1 MGHCPVA
8 LRCRK
13 GAMDTLGRAAQWT
26 MMYALV
32 LALNLAI
39 IADASAQ
46 PLPGGAGVDQTRR
59 PGQTEL
65 PMPEFEE
72 PGPAPE
78 LLLPPVQPRRPAD
91 RPGPQMRVFI
101 KRFVFEGNTVFSDDE
116 LATVTAPYTTRVI
129 TSDELLKARD
139 RITLH
144 YIENGYINSG
154 AMVPDQEVADGVIK
168 LQVIEGELTTLAIAG
183 NDRLR
188 DDYISDRVRLG
199 TATPLNVKRLQ
210 RRLQILQ
217 ENPLIDRI
225 NAALA
230 PGDRPGESELSV
242 DIAEERPYQLRLIA
256 DNHRSPSVGAEQ
268 GTLVGE
274 HLNLTGRGD
283 LLRGSVSLTEGLE
296 NVYAEYRIPV
306 TAKDTELGIYY
317 EMTNSDV
324 VEAPFDALDI
334 KSDSK
339 TLGLSLRHPV
349 YRVPGEEF
357 GIGLVFERKWSETE
371 LLGSKFS
378 FAEGVVN
385 GESDVSV
392 LRLTQDWLKRSRNRV
407 LAMHSAFSFGLGI
420 FGATDNDSKPD
431 GEFFHWLGQF
441 QWAERLGNTSTELI
455 LRADA
460 QLTNDPL
467 LPMEKF
473 VVGGVDTVRG
483 YRENQL
489 VRDNGVVGSLELRIP
504 LLPKRSGELR
514 LRMAPFVDF
523 GRSWNDRSTSG
534 ERNISSAGLG
544 LLVDYKQ
551 INARVYWAHGFD
563 DIDNGTLSD
572 DLQDD
577 GVHFSVSF
585 SAF

>member
-1 MGHCPVA
+1 MQCCLAVLQCRAGALKMPVPA
-8 LRCRK
+8 DRRTGLC
-13 GAMDTLGRAAQWT
+13 
-26 MMYALV
+26 V
-32 LALNLAI
+32 LALGLNLVFNA
-39 IADASAQ
+39 AANAQ
-46 PLPGGAGVDQTRR
+46 TLSDGAAVDQIRR

-65 PMPEFEE
+65 PSPEFEA
-72 PGPAPE
+72 PGPAPAMI
-78 LLLPPVQPRRPAD
+78 LPPVQPRQPSD
-91 RPGPQMRVFI
+91 RPGPDLRIFVQ
-101 KRFVFEGNTVFSDDE
+101 RFEFVGNTVFSNED
-116 LATVTAPYTTRVI
+116 LATLTASFTGRVI
-129 TSDELLKARD
+129 SSDELLGARD
-139 RITLH
+139 RITLQ

-154 AMVPDQEVADGVIK
+154 TVVPDQQVVDGVIT
-168 LQVIEGELTTLAIAG
+168 LQIIEGELTALAITG

-188 DDYISDRVRLG
+188 DDYIGRRVRLG
-199 TATPLNVKRLQ
+199 AAVPLNVRRLQ
-210 RRLQILQ
+210 ERMQILQ
-217 ENPLIDRI
+217 ENPLINRI

-230 PGDRPGESELSV
+230 PGNRPGESELSV
-242 DIAEERPYQLRLIA
+242 AVEESRPYQLRLIA

-268 GTLVGE
+268 ATLVGE

-283 LLRGSVSLTEGLE
+283 LLRGSASLTEGLE
-296 NVYAEYRIPV
+296 SIFAEYRIPV
-306 TAKDTELGIYY
+306 TAHDTELGFYF
-317 EMTNSDV
+317 EMTDSDV
-324 VEAPFDALDI
+324 IEAPFDALDI

-357 GIGLVFERKWSETE
+357 GIGVVFERKWSETE

-392 LRLTQDWLKRSRNRV
+392 LRLTQDWLRRSRNRV
-407 LAMHSAFSFGLGI
+407 LAARSAFSFGLDI
-420 FGATDNDSKPD
+420 LGATDNGVKPD

-441 QWAERLGNTSTELI
+441 QWAERLGNTSSELI
-455 LRADA
+455 FRADA

-489 VRDNGVVGSLELRIP
+489 VRDSGVVGSLELRVP
-504 LLPKRSGELR
+504 LLPKQTGDLR
-514 LRMAPFVDF
+514 LRMAPFVDA

-534 ERNISSAGLG
+534 TKNITSAGLG
-544 LLVDYKQ
+544 LLLDYRQ
-551 INARVYWAHGFD
+551 VSARVYWAHAFD
-563 DIDNGTLSD
+563 DAGNGNSTS